1 MKVNQPG
8 PSGVQGHEMA
18 KPALQPKGGARKL
31 SGHEPPEK
39 LEGSSGPHRGG
50 AKVEISEKGREFA
63 KVKAAAH
70 DAPDVREEKI
80 AALRKKMAEGTYK
93 VNPDAVADRM
103 VDEHLKTGMD

>member
-1 MKVNQPG
+1 MKVAQPG
-8 PSGVQGHEMA
+8 PGGVQGHELA
-18 KPALQPKGGARKL
+18 KPALHPKGSARKL
-31 SGHEPPEK
+31 GAHEPPEK
-39 LEGSSGPHRGG
+39 LEGAEPQRGG

-93 VNPDAVADRM
+93 VNADAVADRM